1 MPRRSEKPEGTPP
14 IPHSERISGV
24 TKKSQDGGRLSAW
37 ILAGLGF
44 AAVAVPWLGIISAA
58 VFLPPHLPALRETGI
73 LLILPYVLLAGLL
86 VGLALAP
93 THLTSLL
100 AGYLFGAA
108 AGIPS
113 ACAAVAIGTFIGF
126 HAARKLAKDRLRELL
141 DHSRWGRLLVGEMI
155 DTSPWK
161 AAAAITLARLPP
173 QVPFAVGN
181 LLAASAR
188 APLAPVLAGT
198 LVGMFPR
205 IALVALVGSQLA
217 EWKPGAPIP
226 SGLIWTAAATAL
238 GFGSL
243 TLWGAAILRRK
254 R

>member
-1 MPRRSEKPEGTPP
+1 MEKPG
-14 IPHSERISGV
+14 
-24 TKKSQDGGRLSAW
+24 KFSAW

-44 AAVAVPWLGIISAA
+44 AAVAVPWLGIISVAI
-58 VFLPPHLPALRETGI
+58 FLPPILPTLRELGP
-73 LLILPYVLLAGLL
+73 LLAVPYILLAGLL

-100 AGYLFGAA
+100 SGYLFGALL
-108 AGIPS
+108 GIPV
-113 ACAAVAIGTFIGF
+113 ACLAVGIGTMIGF
-126 HAARKLAKDRLRELL
+126 HTARKLARTRLRELL
-141 DHSRWGRLLVGEMI
+141 DQSRWGRLLLGEMI

-188 APLAPVLAGT
+188 APLAPVLVGT

-205 IALVALVGSQLA
+205 VALVALVGSQLA
-217 EWKPGAPIP
+217 EWKPGAPVP
-226 SGLIWTAAATAL
+226 SGLIWTGAATAI

-243 TLWGAAILRRK
+243 ALWGAAILRRK
-254 R
+254 GSQDRSR

>member
-1 MPRRSEKPEGTPP
+1 MKTEGP
-14 IPHSERISGV
+14 G
-24 TKKSQDGGRLSAW
+24 KFSAW

-44 AAVAVPWLGIISAA
+44 AAVAIPWVGILSAA
-58 VFLPPHLPALRETGI
+58 IFLPPILPALRDHGP
-73 LLILPYVLLAGLL
+73 LLALPYILLAGLL
-86 VGLALAP
+86 VGFALAP

-100 AGYLFGAA
+100 SGYLFGAA
-108 AGIPS
+108 IGIPA
-113 ACAAVAIGTFIGF
+113 ACTAVGIGTLIGF
-126 HAARKLAKDRLRELL
+126 HASRKLAKDRLRDLL
-141 DHSRWGRLLVGEMI
+141 ENSRWGRLLVGEMI

-161 AAAAITLARLPP
+161 AGVAITLARLPP

-188 APLAPVLAGT
+188 VSLTPVIVGT
-198 LVGMFPR
+198 LIGMFPR

-226 SGLIWTAAATAL
+226 SGLIWTGVATVV

-243 TLWGAAILRRK
+243 AIWGTTILRRK
-254 R
+254 A